1 MGTVARRT
9 RLRAGEI
16 EFEAFRAA
24 GPGGQNVNKVA
35 TAVRLRF
42 DVRQSPSMP
51 EHVKERLLSL
61 AGSRATRSGV
71 LHIEARR
78 YRTQE
83 ANRREAEARLERLLD
98 AAWRP
103 PRKRRPTK
111 PPESSRRRR
120 LEAKRQRAE
129 VKAGR
134 RRVVSDD

>member
-83 ANRREAEARLERLLD
+83 ANRREAEARLERLID